1 MNSASGGSGG
11 TSTSSVVWETAALTL
26 LRSTF
31 FVVASRYVNVSL
43 FVDLRS
49 VSEDSTLA
57 APLESPSRGAIAL
70 EEIDDE
76 ANTSNGSALLNLG
89 PSIGTSSHAGGAGGG
104 ASAGTGTGGTGNNGA
119 SNTKIG
125 ISSALPQSPT
135 VRTKRLGTNPPR
147 KESSAVL
154 PSGTKGSSS
163 AVYTRSATAL
173 FCLAFSESS
182 MLFTLLLFGDAV
194 SDRWVDVTCLAAQT
208 CRADSRSRSRRART
222 LNWSISLLALL
233 GLIVFVIPLAMCV
246 LLANRTK
253 SSKSTFT
260 RTLVF
265 VLLPFMFYLVAFNW
279 IGWYIASKIVV
290 EGSTSLG
297 KFITGLGDA
306 AHGADRGYS
315 CFTGVVNN
323 LLSKICVPGVFL
335 IAALSGLGAIN
346 TAWESYEWR
355 MISSSEAV
363 TEAQVLSAERSLY
376 RTRLDLQQRL
386 RALQLA
392 EGSAAREA
400 ESAAGQSLLSRW
412 TSKSPAAAHLKSLQ
426 TEVGALESI
435 EGAMTKGVETMKRR
449 KQMREMGR
457 SFRGRVWLVAGW
469 LLSVYCVWR
478 VFVSCLNLVFGY
490 SRNPRHPNKSAGP
503 DEDGTDLITSLLARL
518 AILLDVNIDI
528 AVWSRILGL
537 ILIASIILAN
547 MRSVLASV
555 SRIFRATSTGVS
567 ASFMLLFLAELM
579 AMYLLTSLISLP
591 STPGSNDTTTS
602 LLDTLPEFS
611 VFSRLFDLVFLCSA
625 ALAFVIRFVDRKLK
639 VEDGGSAQYV

>member
-1 MNSASGGSGG
+1 MNSDSGGASAI
-11 TSTSSVVWETAALTL
+11 SVMWETAALTL

-43 FVDLRS
+43 FVDLKT
-49 VSEDSTLA
+49 VSEDSSLV

-70 EEIDDE
+70 EEVDGPE
-76 ANTSNGSALLNLG
+76 AGSSNCSTALLNLG
-89 PSIGTSSHAGGAGGG
+89 SSIGSSGYGGGAGGG
-104 ASAGTGTGGTGNNGA
+104 AGPGTGTGAGTGA
-119 SNTKIG
+119 SSTKAG
-125 ISSALPQSPT
+125 ISSALPPSPT
-135 VRTKRLGTNPPR
+135 VRTKRPGSNASR
-147 KESSAVL
+147 KESSVML
-154 PSGTKGSSS
+154 PSGVKGTSSE
-163 AVYTRSATAL
+163 VYTRSASAL

-194 SDRWVDVTCLAAQT
+194 SD
-208 CRADSRSRSRRART
+208 RART

-265 VLLPFMFYLVAFNW
+265 VLLPFSFYLLAFDW
-279 IGWYIASKIVV
+279 IGSFIASKIVV

-297 KFITGLGDA
+297 K
-306 AHGADRGYS
+306 S
-315 CFTGVVNN
+315 
-323 LLSKICVPGVFL
+323 SSICVPGVFL
-335 IAALSGLGAIN
+335 IATLSGLGAVN

-363 TEAQVLSAERSLY
+363 TEPQVLSAERSLY

-392 EGSAAREA
+392 EGSAAREV
-400 ESAAGQSLLSRW
+400 ESAAGQSLLARW
-412 TSKSPAAAHLKSLQ
+412 TAKSPAAAHLKSIQ
-426 TEVGALESI
+426 IEVGALESI
-435 EGAMTKGVETMKRR
+435 EASMTKGVETMKRR

-457 SFRGRVWLVAGW
+457 SFQGRLWLIAGW

-490 SRNPRHPNKSAGP
+490 SRNQRHPNKSAGP
-503 DEDGTDLITSLLARL
+503 GEDGTDLITSMLAKL
-518 AILLDVNIDI
+518 TILLDVNIDV

-625 ALAFVIRFVDRKLK
+625 ALGFVIRFIDRKLK
-639 VEDGGSAQYV
+639 VEEGGSAQYV

>member
-1 MNSASGGSGG
+1 MNSDSGGSGG
-11 TSTSSVVWETAALTL
+11 TSTSSVLWETAALTL

-76 ANTSNGSALLNLG
+76 ANTSNGSALLSLG
-89 PSIGTSSHAGGAGGG
+89 PSIGSSTHAGVAGGG
-104 ASAGTGTGGTGNNGA
+104 ASSGTGTGTGTGTGGTGNNGA

-135 VRTKRLGTNPPR
+135 VRTKRLGTDPPR
-147 KESSAVL
+147 KESSAGL
-154 PSGTKGSSS
+154 PSGSKGSSS
-163 AVYTRSATAL
+163 AVYMRSATAL

-194 SDRWVDVTCLAAQT
+194 SDK
-208 CRADSRSRSRRART
+208 ART

-246 LLANRTK
+246 LLANRAK
-253 SSKSTFT
+253 SSKSSFT

-279 IGWYIASKIVV
+279 IGWYIASKIDL

-306 AHGADRGYS
+306 AHGLNRGYF

-400 ESAAGQSLLSRW
+400 ESTAGQSLLSRW

-490 SRNPRHPNKSAGP
+490 SRNPRHPNKSVGP

-537 ILIASIILAN
+537 VLIASIILAN